1 MFYQKPYEIYFFI
14 IIFSESLEYVQCHD
28 PTDASYCLQFHN
40 PFTIKHAFYNRKI
53 SLNYLINTTW
63 CQIICNRNN
72 LLFKNFS
79 PNSNSV
85 RTGAP

>member
-1 MFYQKPYEIYFFI
+1 MCSVMIQQLLLPAISQAI
-14 IIFSESLEYVQCHD
+14 
-28 PTDASYCLQFHN
+28 PT
-40 PFTIKHAFYNRKI
+40 KHVFYNRII

-63 CQIICNRNN
+63 CQIIHNRNN

-85 RTGAP
+85 GTEAT